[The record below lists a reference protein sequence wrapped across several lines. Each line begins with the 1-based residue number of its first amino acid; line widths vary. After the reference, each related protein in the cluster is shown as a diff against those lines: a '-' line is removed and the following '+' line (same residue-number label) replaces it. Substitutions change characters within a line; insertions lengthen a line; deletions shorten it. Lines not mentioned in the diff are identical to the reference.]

1 MERRKLTKEDIDKV
15 RNIEGFPIGSDEDII
30 ALSDAPFYTACPN
43 PFIEDFIKEYGTPY
57 DEATDDY
64 HREPFAADVS
74 EGKNDPIYNAHSYH
88 TKVPYKAIMRYILHY
103 TEPGDIVFDGFAGT
117 GMTGVAAQKCK
128 NPDRDFMLQ
137 IESTQENVKWGERK
151 AVLCDLAVAAAYI
164 SANYNQG
171 FDISGF
177 ECEAKRVLDESMK
190 ECVWMY
196 ETTPPNNH
204 QKTMFGSGN
213 AVISNTVWSS
223 VLICPNCGKDFVF
236 YTEAVDESGK
246 IKSKIKCP
254 HCGAETTKNQA
265 AKKEE
270 VIYDELTEQTIARAS
285 QVPVFKIYRY
295 AGKKYEEPVNEFDRD
310 VLQKIDAIPLTGKD
324 IPAVKMLFR
333 DGKWGDIYRSGYH
346 KGFTHTHHF
355 YTRRNLL
362 VLSAIYRSINKC
374 EDLRLRHMLL
384 FALTGCMS
392 RLNRTNKWLPSLKMA
407 PGPISGM
414 LYIPSLYPELN
425 VFNGFQNK
433 VDDIKRF
440 YCNSEFGNDGALVTN
455 QSSDDLENISTDSI
469 DYIFVDPP
477 FGDNIMYS
485 ESNFLWEAWLKV
497 YTNAKDEAI
506 INTVQ
511 GKALV
516 DYQGLIERCFA
527 EFFRILKPN
536 RWMTV
541 EFHNSKNAVWNA
553 IQQALLTAG
562 FVIADVRTLDK
573 KQGSFKQVT
582 TNGAVKQDLVISAYK
597 PKESFRKDLLLNAG
611 KPETAWAFVRQHL
624 SNIPVVVVK
633 SGKIEIIAERQA
645 YLLFDRMVAYHIMQ
659 GIPVPLDATDFYRGL
674 DEKFLKRDN
683 MYFLPDQVNEYDAAR
698 IKTEVEN
705 VQFDLFVTNEKS
717 AISWLY
723 QQLDEKVCG
732 PQTYAEL
739 QPKFMQEV
747 KTVDKYEQMPEL
759 AVLLEENFL
768 QDENGRWY
776 IPDVTKEGDL
786 LKLREKNLWKEFEGY
801 MNSRGKLKLF
811 RSEAIRVGFSRLW
824 KEKNYKA
831 IVDIAERLPEKIVQE
846 DPNLL
851 MYYDISLGRV

>member
-43 PFIEDFIKEYGTPY
+43 PFIGDFIKEYGTPY

-177 ECEAKRVLDESMK
+177 EREAKRVLDESMK
-190 ECVWMY
+190 ECGWMY

-204 QKTMFGSGN
+204 QETMFGSGN

-270 VIYDELTEQTIARAS
+270 VIYDELTEQMITRAS

-310 VLQKIDAIPLTGKD
+310 VLQKIDAISLTGKD

-384 FALTGCMS
+384 FVLTGCMS

-683 MYFLPDQVNEYDAAR
+683 MYFLPDQVNEYDTAR
-698 IKTEVEN
+698 ITTEVEN
-705 VQFDLFVTNEKS
+705 IQFELFVTNEKS

-723 QQLDEKVCG
+723 QQLDEQFCG

-747 KTVDKYEQMPEL
+747 KAVDKYEQMPEL
-759 AVLLEENFL
+759 ATILEENFL
-768 QDENGRWY
+768 QDEKGRWY

-786 LKLREKNLWKEFEGY
+786 VKLREKNLWKEFEGY
-801 MNSRGKLKLF
+801 MNSKGKLKLF

-831 IVDIAERLPEKIVQE
+831 IVDIAERLPEQTIQE
-846 DPNLL
+846 DSNLL
-851 MYYDISLGRV
+851 M

>member
-43 PFIEDFIKEYGTPY
+43 PFIEDFIKEYGTSY

-74 EGKNDPIYNAHSYH
+74 EGKTDPIYMAHTYH
-88 TKVPYKAIMRYILHY
+88 TKVPHKAIMNYILHY
-103 TEPGDIVFDGFAGT
+103 TKPSDIVFDGFCGT
-117 GMTGVAAQKCK
+117 GMTALAAEMCE
-128 NPDRDFMLQ
+128 R
-137 IESTQENVKWGERK
+137 ENVFSEHNGKSHVQYGARR
-151 AVLCDLAVAAAYI
+151 AIVSDLSPAATFIAHNYTNDVDAYEFSNACSEI
-164 SANYNQG
+164 LKKCREKYA
-171 FDISGF
+171 
-177 ECEAKRVLDESMK
+177 
-190 ECVWMY
+190 WMY
-196 ETTPPNNH
+196 ETKHTNGEKGTINYVVWSDIFICPVCGEELVFWDVAIGDKKEVKNPFYCTKCGLELKKSSCKRAQEPVFDATSGEITAQAKQIPTMINYVYRGKKFEKRADDEDIAVLLKIASELSKYSIPKDKLPDGDNTAQPMQSHNFKRVNQFYYDRSAVVFAYFLEESKKSPFVDTLTFLATSILTKTGSKLHNIGFKNGKLNLAGAMPNVLYVPSTVAERNIIELLESKMNDICKVYADHKDKKGVLIQTCSATNTGIPNN
-204 QKTMFGSGN
+204 
-213 AVISNTVWSS
+213 
-223 VLICPNCGKDFVF
+223 
-236 YTEAVDESGK
+236 
-246 IKSKIKCP
+246 
-254 HCGAETTKNQA
+254 
-265 AKKEE
+265 
-270 VIYDELTEQTIARAS
+270 
-285 QVPVFKIYRY
+285 
-295 AGKKYEEPVNEFDRD
+295 
-310 VLQKIDAIPLTGKD
+310 
-324 IPAVKMLFR
+324 
-333 DGKWGDIYRSGYH
+333 
-346 KGFTHTHHF
+346 
-355 YTRRNLL
+355 
-362 VLSAIYRSINKC
+362 
-374 EDLRLRHMLL
+374 
-384 FALTGCMS
+384 
-392 RLNRTNKWLPSLKMA
+392 
-407 PGPISGM
+407 
-414 LYIPSLYPELN
+414 
-425 VFNGFQNK
+425 
-433 VDDIKRF
+433 
-440 YCNSEFGNDGALVTN
+440 
-455 QSSDDLENISTDSI
+455 SI
-469 DYIFVDPP
+469 DYIFTDPP
-477 FGDNIMYS
+477 FGANINYS
-485 ESNFLWEAWLKV
+485 EMNYIWESWLKV
-497 YTNAKDEAI
+497 KTNNKQEAI
-506 INTVQ
+506 INRSQSKT
-511 GKALV
+511 LLE
-516 DYQGLIERCFA
+516 YQSLMTEAFT
-527 EFFRILKPN
+527 EFYRVLKPG

-541 EFHNSKNAVWNA
+541 EFHNSLNAVWNA
-553 IQQALLTAG
+553 IQEALQRAG

-573 KQGSFKQVT
+573 KQGTFKQMT
-582 TNGAVKQDLVISAYK
+582 SAAAVKQDLVISAYK
-597 PKESFRKDLLLNAG
+597 PKESFKHRIMTYAG
-611 KPETAWAFVRQHL
+611 SEETAWDFVRQHL
-624 SNIPVVVVK
+624 EKIPVVVVTD
-633 SGKIEIIAERQA
+633 GRIEIIAERQA